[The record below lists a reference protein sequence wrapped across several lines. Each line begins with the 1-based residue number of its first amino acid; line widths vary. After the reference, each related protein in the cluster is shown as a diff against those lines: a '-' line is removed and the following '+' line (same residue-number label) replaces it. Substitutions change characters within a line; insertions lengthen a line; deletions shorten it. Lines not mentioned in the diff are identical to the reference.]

1 MLFCIKYCKINTSR
15 NEDLIMDMWLK
26 EGQISDAAMTY
37 KIKETLVTKKTE
49 FQDLAILDTYAFGRM
64 LVLDGIV
71 QTTIKD
77 EFVYHEMI
85 SHIPLYTHP
94 NPKKV
99 LVVGGGDGGAIR
111 EILKHPS
118 VEKAVLCEIDGC
130 VVEECKKY
138 LPEISCSLD
147 DDRCEIFI
155 GDGIKYVHEHKNEFD
170 VIIVDSTDP
179 FGAAEGLFGGSFYK
193 EISECLTDDGI
204 FIAQTET
211 PFYLPEVVKRVF
223 NDAKEVFPITRLFMA
238 GIPTY
243 PGGFWSFTVGS
254 KKYDPTDV
262 NLTGRIDFPT
272 KYYTKQLHK
281 SCFTLPKYVEDLIK

>member
-1 MLFCIKYCKINTSR
+1 
-15 NEDLIMDMWLK
+15 MDMWLK
-26 EGQISDAAMTY
+26 EAQIGNAAMTY
-37 KIKETLVTKKTE
+37 QVKETLVTKKTD
-49 FQDLAILDTYAFGRM
+49 FQDLAIIDTYAFGRM
-64 LVLDGIV
+64 LLLDGIV

-118 VEKAVLCEIDGC
+118 VEKAVLCEIDGS
-130 VVEECKKY
+130 VIEECKKY
-138 LPEISCSLD
+138 LPEISCELD
-147 DDRCEIFI
+147 NPRCEIFI

-170 VIIVDSTDP
+170 IIIVDSTDP

-193 EISECLTDDGI
+193 EIYECLTADGI

-211 PFYLPEVVKRVF
+211 PFYLPHVVKNVF
-223 NDAKEVFPITRLFMA
+223 SDAKELFPVTKLFMA
-238 GIPTY
+238 AIPTY
-243 PGGFWSFTVGS
+243 PSGYWSFTVGS
-254 KKYDPTDV
+254 KKYDPEKVELQDKYDV
-262 NLTGRIDFPT
+262 TT

-281 SCFTLPKYVEDLIK
+281 ACFTLPKYVEELIK

>member
-1 MLFCIKYCKINTSR
+1 M
-15 NEDLIMDMWLK
+15 DLWLK

-37 KIKETLVTKKTE
+37 KIKETLVRKKTK
-49 FQDLAILDTYAFGRM
+49 FQDLAIIDTYAFGRM
-64 LVLDGIV
+64 LILDGIV
-71 QTTIKD
+71 QTSIND
-77 EFVYHEMI
+77 EYVYHEMI
-85 SHIPLYTHP
+85 THIPLNTHP

-118 VEKAVLCEIDGC
+118 VKKAVLCEIDED
-130 VVEECKKY
+130 VITECKKY
-138 LPEISCSLD
+138 LPEISCALNDS
-147 DDRCEIFI
+147 RCEIFV

-193 EISECLTDDGI
+193 EIFDCLTEDGI

-211 PFYLPEVVKRVF
+211 PFYLPNVVKKVF
-223 NDAKEVFPITRLFMA
+223 NDARAIFPVTKLFMA

-243 PGGFWSFTVGS
+243 PSGFWSFTVGS
-254 KKYDPTDV
+254 KKYNPEEVDLSSKDD
-262 NLTGRIDFPT
+262 LDT
-272 KYYTKQLHK
+272 KYYTKKLHK
-281 SCFTLPKYVEDLIK
+281 ACFTLPKFIEDLINS

>member
-1 MLFCIKYCKINTSR
+1 
-15 NEDLIMDMWLK
+15 MDMWLK
-26 EGQISDAAMTY
+26 EGQIEDAAMTY

-49 FQDLAILDTYAFGRM
+49 YQDLAIVDTYALGRM

-77 EFVYHEMI
+77 EYVYHEMI
-85 SHIPLYTHP
+85 SHIPLFTHP

-111 EILKHPS
+111 EVLKHPS
-118 VEKAVLCEIDGC
+118 VDKAVLCEIDKN
-130 VVEECKKY
+130 VVDECKRF
-138 LPEISCSLD
+138 LPEISCALED
-147 DDRCEIFI
+147 PRCEVFI

-170 VIIVDSTDP
+170 VVIVDSTDP

-193 EISECLTDDGI
+193 EIFECLTEDGI

-211 PFYLPEVVKRVF
+211 PFYLPDVVKRVYE
-223 NDAKEVFPITRLFMA
+223 DAKAVFPITKLFMA

-243 PGGFWSFTVGS
+243 PSGFWSFTVGS
-254 KKYDPTDV
+254 KKYDPET
-262 NLTGRIDFPT
+262 IDLSNTIDIET
-272 KYYTKQLHK
+272 KYYTKKLHNA
-281 SCFTLPKYVEDLIK
+281 CFVLPKFVEDLTK

>member
-1 MLFCIKYCKINTSR
+1 
-15 NEDLIMDMWLK
+15 MDMWLK
-26 EGQISDAAMTY
+26 EAQIEDAVMTY
-37 KIKETLVTKKTE
+37 KIKETLIRKQTKY
-49 FQDLAILDTYAFGRM
+49 QDLAILDTHFFGRM

-85 SHIPLYTHP
+85 THIPLFTHP

-111 EILKHPS
+111 EILKHSS
-118 VEKAVLCEIDGC
+118 VEKVVLCEIDEC
-130 VVEECKKY
+130 VIEECKKY
-138 LPEISCSLD
+138 LPEISCELD
-147 DDRCEIFI
+147 NPRCEVFV

-193 EISECLTDDGI
+193 EIYECLTDDGI

-211 PFYLPEVVKRVF
+211 PFYLPQVVKKVF
-223 NDAKEVFPITRLFMA
+223 RDAKAVFPITKLFMA

-243 PGGFWSFTVGS
+243 PGGFWSFTIGS
-254 KKYDPTDV
+254 KKYDPETADLS
-262 NLTGRIDFPT
+262 NRIDFET
-272 KYYTKQLHK
+272 KYYSKKLHK
-281 SCFTLPKYVEDLIK
+281 ACFTLPQYIEDLTK

>member
-1 MLFCIKYCKINTSR
+1 M
-15 NEDLIMDMWLK
+15 EMWLK
-26 EGQISDAAMTY
+26 EEQIQSAAMTY
-37 KIKETLVTKKTE
+37 KVKETLVRRKTD
-49 FQDLAILDTYAFGRM
+49 FQDLSILDTEAFGRM

-77 EFVYHEMI
+77 EYVYHEMI
-85 SHIPLYTHP
+85 SHIPLFTHP
-94 NPKKV
+94 NPKKI

-111 EILKHPS
+111 EVLKHPS
-118 VEKAVLCEIDGC
+118 VEKAVLCEIDGV

-138 LPEISCSLD
+138 LPEISCALED
-147 DDRCEIFI
+147 PRCEVFI

-193 EISECLTDDGI
+193 EISECLTQDGI

-223 NDAKEVFPITRLFMA
+223 NDAKAVFPVTKLFMA
-238 GIPTY
+238 AIPTY
-243 PGGFWSFTVGS
+243 PSGYWSFTVGS
-254 KKYDPTDV
+254 KKYDPETVD
-262 NLTGRIDFPT
+262 LTNTIDIET
-272 KYYTKQLHK
+272 KYYTKKLHK
-281 SCFTLPKYVEDLIK
+281 SSFTLPKYVEDLIK